1 MRNKITERVIRKIE
15 NRPWHLK
22 LIFVLYG
29 RRPMSYIKR
38 TDIQGEGE
46 E

>member
-15 NRPWHLK
+15 NRPWNLK

-29 RRPMSYIKR
+29 RRPMTYRKSQ
-38 TDIQGEGE
+38 DIQGEGE